1 MEYKPQIREI
11 ICTGRY
17 CENVIALVYDEQYVQ
32 SGGMLV
38 YHSFKPFCAKCNKP
52 SAAWHPSDIEIEG
65 EQYQSR
71 LEFQR
76 EILRSL
82 ADNEKF
88 KKQKKIK

>member
-11 ICTGRY
+11 RCAGRY

-32 SGGMLV
+32 SGNMQV
-38 YHSFKPFCAKCNKP
+38 YNSFRPICICGCPAAHWYP
-52 SAAWHPSDIEIEG
+52 SELEIEG
-65 EQYQSR
+65 ESYQSR
-71 LEFQR
+71 RAFRQ
-76 EILRSL
+76 EILRGL